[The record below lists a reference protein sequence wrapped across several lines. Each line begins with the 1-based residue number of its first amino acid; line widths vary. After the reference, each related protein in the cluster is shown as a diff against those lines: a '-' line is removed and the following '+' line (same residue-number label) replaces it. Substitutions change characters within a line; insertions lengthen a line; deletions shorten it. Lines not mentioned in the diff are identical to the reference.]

1 MAEKRTITMD
11 ELTKKLGKFISV
23 ENTPSRNGYNNAP
36 NQFEIRFENGRVF
49 QSYSTLIAARVCG
62 ELYLTDSHDYSN
74 TTSAHT
80 TRWTG
85 YTTAERRAGLK
96 DGRFINIID

>member
-1 MAEKRTITMD
+1 MAERTIKMD

-23 ENTPSRNGYNNAP
+23 ENTPSRNGYNTAP

-49 QSYSTLIAARVCG
+49 QSYNTLIAVRMGG
-62 ELYLTDSHDYSN
+62 ELYLTESHDYSN

-85 YTTAERRAGLK
+85 YNTAERRAGLK
-96 DGRFINIID
+96 RGRFINIID